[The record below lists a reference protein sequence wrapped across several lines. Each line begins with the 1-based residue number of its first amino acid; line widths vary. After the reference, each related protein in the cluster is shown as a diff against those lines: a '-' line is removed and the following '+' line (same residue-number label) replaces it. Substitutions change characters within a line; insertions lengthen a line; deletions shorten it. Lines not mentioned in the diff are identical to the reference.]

1 MNLANNDKINH
12 RKDAH
17 FPVPG
22 GPVLNTAPRAQQSK
36 RDFVEKLV
44 DVSALVIESIWPNPP
59 TSAYSTQVLG
69 LKSFI
74 RETLKR
80 SKTTFCTLLTALIYI
95 LRIKE
100 HIPKSDG
107 FFRANQLSEPG
118 STCPSKELPTLLADA
133 DTLTYTLVRCGRR
146 MFLAALIL
154 SSKFLADR
162 SCSNRAWAKITGLK
176 VAEIS
181 ACELTVLRLLD
192 YRLFVSTAVF
202 SRWSSLLFEQGLPNL
217 KTNPV
222 NPPSYS
228 QVEIETKP
236 STLLNLQPVPTSHPT
251 TLYNSHERPFH

>member
-1 MNLANNDKINH
+1 MLLA
-12 RKDAH
+12 
-17 FPVPG
+17 
-22 GPVLNTAPRAQQSK
+22 
-36 RDFVEKLV
+36 

-100 HIPKSDG
+100 YIPKSDG

-118 STCPSKELPTLLADA
+118 TNHPLKESPITTNTLLADM
-133 DTLTYTLVRCGRR
+133 DTLSFTLIKCGRR

-154 SSKFLADR
+154 ASKFLADR
-162 SCSNRAWAKITGLK
+162 SCSNRAWAKITGLQ
-176 VAEIS
+176 VGEIS

-192 YRLFVSTAVF
+192 YRLFISTTVF
-202 SRWSSLLFEQGLPNL
+202 SRWSTLLFEQGNNSLTPTPTPTPNL
-217 KTNPV
+217 TNLTSPQLRKL
-222 NPPSYS
+222 N
-228 QVEIETKP
+228 VEVQP
-236 STLLNLQPVPTSHPT
+236 GSLNHTPLPLPTNVT
-251 TLYNSHERPFH
+251 TLYNFSSLV